1 MIPNMGKV
9 RRVTRRRPRVAD
21 LVVMAPALSVAASL
35 AGCGPRVIPET
46 AKTEFDVERIE
57 HACEQVEP
65 GAYYSVR
72 ATNVLLKE
80 RERQKIGIGAFG
92 LSLSFPIAREP
103 DARLGVY
110 QSDKQQLTS
119 MRSWDET
126 RRGFTDEFVL
136 ATSDEPLA
144 DPAVRVD
151 VRDRHGAIG
160 YARVHV
166 CSLLAD
172 KYVGLS
178 DGSGEV
184 AFEVTKLP
192 RGERSVDVH
201 IDGRASPPSDDT
213 MCAGPHGA
221 GVMLLPGQRAT
232 IESVRGGVSFGSFDH
247 HRYGPAGVAGKWRSY
262 RYDGLS
268 WVNHGA
274 LAFKAFGQVSVAKT
288 GTTIDATE
296 AGCLAFFVN
305 DTDPDNNDGDF
316 VASLKI
322 AEL

>member
-1 MIPNMGKV
+1 MASV
-9 RRVTRRRPRVAD
+9 VVATTT
-21 LVVMAPALSVAASL
+21 LASAISL

-46 AKTEFDVERIE
+46 AKNEFEAERIE
-57 HACEQVEP
+57 LACDKVEP
-65 GAYYSVR
+65 EAHYALR

-80 RERQKIGIGAFG
+80 RKRKNIGIGAFG
-92 LSLSFPIAREP
+92 LSLSFPVSHRP
-103 DARLGVY
+103 NARLGIY
-110 QSDKQQLTS
+110 QSNKQQLTS

-126 RRGFTDEFVL
+126 RGGFTDEFVL
-136 ATSDEPLA
+136 ATSDDPLA

-151 VRDRHGAIG
+151 VRDRHGTIG

-166 CSLLAD
+166 CELLAD
-172 KYVGLS
+172 KYVSLAQGE
-178 DGSGEV
+178 GEV

-201 IDGRASPPSDDT
+201 IDGRASPPSDDQ

-274 LAFKAFGQVSVAKT
+274 LAFKAFGQVSVAKS

-305 DTDPDNNDGDF
+305 DTDPDNNHGDF
-316 VASLKI
+316 VASIKI

>member
-1 MIPNMGKV
+1 MGNV
-9 RRVTRRRPRVAD
+9 RHAARRAPRIPRV
-21 LVVMAPALSVAASL
+21 VVMAVALSGAAVIV
-35 AGCGPRVIPET
+35 GCGPRVIPET
-46 AKTEFDVERIE
+46 AKNEFEAERIE
-57 HACEQVEP
+57 NACERVEP
-65 GAYYSVR
+65 EAHYALS

-80 RERQKIGIGAFG
+80 RKRQRVGVGAFG
-92 LSLSFPIAREP
+92 LNLSFPVAHEP
-103 DARLGVY
+103 KTRLGVY
-110 QSDKQQLTS
+110 QRDKQQLTA
-119 MRSWDET
+119 MRSWDRT
-126 RRGFTDEFVL
+126 RGGFADEFVL
-136 ATSDEPLA
+136 KTSDDPLA

-151 VRDRHGAIG
+151 IQGRHGTIA

-166 CSLLAD
+166 CSLLTD
-172 KYVGLS
+172 KYVALS
-178 DGSGEV
+178 EGEGEV

-201 IDGRASPPSDDT
+201 IDGRAAPPSDDQ

-232 IESVRGGVSFGSFDH
+232 IESVRGGVSFGTFDH
-247 HRYGPAGVAGKWRSY
+247 HKYGPGGVAGKWRSY
-262 RYDGLS
+262 RYQGLS

-274 LAFKAFGQVSVAKT
+274 LAFKAFGQVSVAKS

-316 VASLKI
+316 VASIKI
-322 AEL
+322 AER